1 CRPRQEGSGQ
11 GCGQART
18 SRRQAPLM
26 DEAEVVRRM
35 MKRLNAIPG
44 VYCLRT
50 HGGAFQQKG
59 TPDIIGCAHGY
70 FFTIE
75 AKRTARE
82 KPTESQ
88 LYTLNKF
95 SQAGG

>member
-1 CRPRQEGSGQ
+1 
-11 GCGQART
+11 
-18 SRRQAPLM
+18 M

-59 TPDIIGCAHGY
+59 TPDIIGSAHGR
-70 FFTIE
+70 FFAIE
-75 AKRTARE
+75 AKRSARE
-82 KPTESQ
+82 QPTPAQ
-88 LYTLNKF
+88 QYTLKKF
-95 SQAGG
+95 RQAGGATFVSHDPQVQEVVEWIATLST

>member
-1 CRPRQEGSGQ
+1 
-11 GCGQART
+11 
-18 SRRQAPLM
+18 M

-35 MKRLNAIPG
+35 MAKLNAIPG

-59 TPDIIGCAHGY
+59 TPDIVGTAHGR
-70 FFTIE
+70 FFAIE

-82 KPTESQ
+82 KPTEAQ
-88 LYTLNKF
+88 LYNLKKLRQSGGATFVSHDPKAQEVVEWIATL
-95 SQAGG
+95 ST